1 MIGFYNYGVVGV
13 HIQIL
18 QSLKIAPKQKKKK
31 KKKKNLMRLIS
42 VGTLKFET

>member
-18 QSLKIAPKQKKKK
+18 QSLKIAPKQKKQKK
-31 KKKKNLMRLIS
+31 KKKTSCGLL
-42 VGTLKFET
+42 VLEP

>member
-18 QSLKIAPKQKKKK
+18 QSLKIAPKQKKQ

>member
-18 QSLKIAPKQKKKK
+18 QSLKIAPKQKKKN
-31 KKKKNLMRLIS
+31 NLMRLIS
-42 VGTLKFET
+42 VETLNFET

>member
-18 QSLKIAPKQKKKK
+18 QSLKIAPKQKKQKK
-31 KKKKNLMRLIS
+31 KNNLMRLIS
-42 VGTLKFET
+42 VETLNFET